1 MPLLRRLIFGVRHME
16 NKMIEKKDLLSD
28 YLLYWNKKNCVLLMA
43 MFLFVGISCAIG
55 AENSGDKSQK
65 PLDFNYNT
73 KIYGTPQIEAIKN
86 WGINSPTAGVV
97 SGPVGQS
104 SGVSIDVL
112 NNGDKITGIRGI
124 KGLGESFTILQNR
137 FFAPIFLI
145 VIILTIGAF
154 FGHYKM
160 IGALKFNHH
169 SRKFKVF
176 SKYNIIVHWGSAV
189 PFVLICI
196 TGLMMIF
203 GDKLGGGMPIR
214 LAKNIHFFAT
224 FVFIIFG
231 ILMFLMWFKAS
242 LFRLYDIKWFKI
254 MGGYLSKNK
263 NPIPAGK
270 FNAGQKMWF
279 WIATLGGFIMA
290 ATGII
295 MHYFYGDINFLR
307 LSAIIHNVLGFGVIA
322 MLITHIYMS
331 VFAIEGALES
341 ILNGEMGEEELAIMH
356 SFYYKELMSES

>member
-1 MPLLRRLIFGVRHME
+1 ME

-97 SGPVGQS
+97 SGPVGKS

>member
-1 MPLLRRLIFGVRHME
+1 MPLLKLLIFGARHME
-16 NKMIEKKDLLSD
+16 NKMIKTKALLRD
-28 YLLYWNKKNCVLLMA
+28 YLLYWNKKSNILLMVI
-43 MFLFVGISCAIG
+43 FLFLGANYAVG
-55 AENSGDKSQK
+55 AENLDSKSQK
-65 PLDFNYNT
+65 PLDFSYNT

-97 SGPVGQS
+97 SGPVTQMN
-104 SGVSIDVL
+104 GVSIDVM

-154 FGHYKM
+154 FGHYKI

-196 TGLMMIF
+196 TGLMMVF
-203 GDKLGGGMPIR
+203 GDKLGGGLPIR

-224 FVFIIFG
+224 FIFIIFG

-242 LFRLYDIKWFKI
+242 LFRLYDIEWFKI

-279 WIATLGGFIMA
+279 WIATLGGFAMA
-290 ATGII
+290 ATGLI

-356 SFYYKELMSES
+356 SFYYKELMSEG